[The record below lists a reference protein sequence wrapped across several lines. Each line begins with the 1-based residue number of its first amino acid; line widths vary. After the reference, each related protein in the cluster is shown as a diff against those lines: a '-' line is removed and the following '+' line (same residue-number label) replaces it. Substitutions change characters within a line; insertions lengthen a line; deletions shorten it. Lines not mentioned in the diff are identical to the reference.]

1 MQIIKRD
8 TDYAIR
14 GLLYLARTCNDVVS
28 CAELAEACDMPKTFA
43 HKIFKK
49 MVNTGIL
56 TSRTGRTGGFQLA
69 KKSKQVFLHDIVEAV
84 QGPVSV
90 SSCVLDANACENR
103 GKCPLSAQ
111 WRKLQRRITAFLD
124 DTSLHDMLV
133 LFKPLKN
140 KGKK

>member
-14 GLLYLARTCNDVVS
+14 GLLYLARTCNGVVS
-28 CAELAEACDMPKTFA
+28 CAELAEACDMPRTFV

-49 MVNTGIL
+49 MVNMGIL
-56 TSRTGRTGGFQLA
+56 TSRIGRAGGFQLA
-69 KKSKQVFLHDIVEAV
+69 KKSKQIFLSEVVEAV

-90 SSCVLDANACENR
+90 SSCVLDVNACANR

-111 WRKLQRRITAFLD
+111 WGSLQRSITAFLD

-140 KGKK
+140 KKKQ

>member
-14 GLLYLARTCNDVVS
+14 GLLYLARTCNGVVS
-28 CAELAEACDMPKTFA
+28 CAEVAEACDMPKTFA

-56 TSRTGRTGGFQLA
+56 TSQTGRAGGFQLA
-69 KKSKQVFLHDIVEAV
+69 KPSKQIFLHDIVEAV

-90 SSCVLDANACENR
+90 SSCVLDANACAHR

-111 WRKLQRRITAFLD
+111 WGKLQRRITAFLD

-140 KGKK
+140 KRKQ